1 MSERSYRCICDSP
14 SASLP
19 SQSRCARQL
28 PQRGSLGQ
36 RQGSPLYNL
45 SVCFADNSPSRG
57 ASGEEGKLNKMPRPL
72 LGRRG
77 GSASALTE
85 RFFSHFSVCKNRAA
99 GNVRTCGAVYLL
111 EEIVLVENGSL
122 NPVGTIRIVYF
133 IWRKKSTRVAKIGG
147 TCSCTKQNTLK
158 SLDSKVFQTGAAIQI
173 RTGDLILTKDAL
185 YQLSYSSKWRPG
197 SGSNRRPPA

>member
-1 MSERSYRCICDSP
+1 MAGRATLSWTPEARYGAKGRALLQRP
-14 SASLP
+14 AAS
-19 SQSRCARQL
+19 
-28 PQRGSLGQ
+28 GQ
-36 RQGSPLYNL
+36 RTLSSCRESRQQGTAVSDGQSFSRPVWALPTRQWL
-45 SVCFADNSPSRG
+45 SLWESWREAP
-57 ASGEEGKLNKMPRPL
+57 
-72 LGRRG
+72 
-77 GSASALTE
+77 E
-85 RFFSHFSVCKNRAA
+85 RANKNRAA

>member
-19 SQSRCARQL
+19 SQALRAS
-28 PQRGSLGQ
+28 
-36 RQGSPLYNL
+36 SPKGGAAG
-45 SVCFADNSPSRG
+45 VCKN
-57 ASGEEGKLNKMPRPL
+57 N
-72 LGRRG
+72 
-77 GSASALTE
+77 
-85 RFFSHFSVCKNRAA
+85 KNRAA
-99 GNVRTCGAVYLL
+99 GNVRTCGAVYRL
-111 EEIVLVENGSL
+111 EEIVLVENGFL
-122 NPVGTIRIVYF
+122 NPVGTIKIVYF
-133 IWRKKSTRVAKIGG
+133 IWHLAQKINPGSKNQG
-147 TCSCTKQNTLK
+147 NLLFCTKQNTLK